1 MESASRQ
8 FLDLASVR
16 LQEAGTRAAGDFEQ
30 RRVAVEHLISPLR
43 EVLGKMEHRL
53 ADLETARIE
62 AYATL
67 VEQVRGVQQV
77 SEGLRT
83 QTAALVTALRKPQT
97 RGAWGEMQLRR
108 VAEVAGMI
116 ARCDFTEQPTI
127 TDGDGVRRPDMVVH
141 LAGNRNIIVDAKVPL
156 IAFLEASEAPDETIR
171 DQRLSAHARH
181 LRAHVDA
188 LGAKAYW
195 RQFSASPEFVVLFV
209 PAEAFLAPAL
219 EKDPA
224 LLEHAARKKVV
235 IATPTTLIA
244 MLRTVAHA
252 WTQEALTTRTREIF
266 ELGRDLYTRLGTL
279 GEHVDRLGRS
289 IGRTVTD
296 FNAAVGSLESRVLVP
311 ARRLAAMEVVD
322 SVLATPARVESG
334 VRALSAAELA
344 GPAEAPP
351 SSRLVR

>member
-1 MESASRQ
+1 MDVATTLLLLLGLLLGGAGGFAAGRRAGDIRLAALASERDAATRERELLRQSEQAARERAALAEADVAGMRTALDYERRSATERLNLVEQSQQRLAESFQALSAQALESASRQ

-156 IAFLEASEAPDETIR
+156 IAFLE
-171 DQRLSAHARH
+171 
-181 LRAHVDA
+181 
-188 LGAKAYW
+188 
-195 RQFSASPEFVVLFV
+195 
-209 PAEAFLAPAL
+209 
-219 EKDPA
+219 
-224 LLEHAARKKVV
+224 
-235 IATPTTLIA
+235 
-244 MLRTVAHA
+244 
-252 WTQEALTTRTREIF
+252 
-266 ELGRDLYTRLGTL
+266 
-279 GEHVDRLGRS
+279 
-289 IGRTVTD
+289 
-296 FNAAVGSLESRVLVP
+296 
-311 ARRLAAMEVVD
+311 
-322 SVLATPARVESG
+322 
-334 VRALSAAELA
+334 
-344 GPAEAPP
+344 
-351 SSRLVR
+351 

>member
-1 MESASRQ
+1 
-8 FLDLASVR
+8 
-16 LQEAGTRAAGDFEQ
+16 
-30 RRVAVEHLISPLR
+30 
-43 EVLGKMEHRL
+43 
-53 ADLETARIE
+53 
-62 AYATL
+62 
-67 VEQVRGVQQV
+67 
-77 SEGLRT
+77 
-83 QTAALVTALRKPQT
+83 
-97 RGAWGEMQLRR
+97 
-108 VAEVAGMI
+108 
-116 ARCDFTEQPTI
+116 
-127 TDGDGVRRPDMVVH
+127 
-141 LAGNRNIIVDAKVPL
+141 
-156 IAFLEASEAPDETIR
+156 APDETIR

-311 ARRLAAMEVVD
+311 ARQLAAMEVVD